1 MRICLVYPP
10 LNTEFIIPNVYP
22 PMGIAYL
29 ASYLEQ
35 IGHSVSIVD
44 AVAEGWDN
52 KREDICG
59 LGFDETVERI
69 KGEKPDLVGLSCPYS
84 GNSSTTLDLAKQ
96 IKEEIDVPSVIGGSH
111 PSILPEE
118 SLEAGI
124 DHVIIGE
131 GEERLEKLIE
141 HIEDNGNLA
150 DIDGLAYKENGNI
163 KVNEP
168 TTYIKDLDSLPYPA
182 RHLLPMER
190 YFEWEKHADPDD
202 IGEVKRSG
210 VIISSRGCPYKCVFC
225 STYRVWGRVWRSR
238 SAENVLD
245 EIGYLKEK
253 YNINHIRFMD
263 DNMTLNIKR
272 AKKILGGMIERE
284 FDVTW
289 TAPNG
294 LRADIYDDELLDLM
308 KKSGCLGIH
317 LAIESGD
324 QCVSDSIVNKRLN
337 LGKAEDYTKKAIEK
351 GIPVSGLFIIG
362 FPGETPEQM
371 KNTVNFAKKLTK
383 YGLRNSYFNV
393 PMPLLGTR
401 LREIGEE
408 RGLLVNNDY
417 SKISRY
423 NVMMRNEYLDEKELQ
438 RYKLKAYFETKL
450 TRLLYHPIPFMK
462 DYLKPRKILDYS
474 KVIRKMTS

>member
-52 KREDICG
+52 GRKDICG
-59 LGFDETVERI
+59 LGFEETVERI
-69 KGEKPDLVGLSCPYS
+69 KGEKPDLVGFSCPYS
-84 GNSSTTLDLAKQ
+84 GNSAVTLNIAKQ
-96 IKEEIDVPSVIGGSH
+96 VRDEIDVPLIIGSSH
-111 PSILPEE
+111 PSILPAE

-124 DHVIIGE
+124 DYVIIGE
-131 GEERLEKLIE
+131 GEKKLEKLIA
-141 HIEDNGNLA
+141 HIEGNEDLA
-150 DIDGLAYKENGNI
+150 NIDGLAYKENGNI
-163 KVNEP
+163 KINEP
-168 TTYIKDLDSLPYPA
+168 KSYIKDLDSLPYPA

-202 IGEVKRSG
+202 LGEVKRSG

-225 STYRVWGRVWRSR
+225 STYRVWGRVWRAR
-238 SAENVLD
+238 SAGNILD
-245 EIGYLKEK
+245 EISYLKEK

-263 DNMTLNIKR
+263 DNMTLNLKR
-272 AKKILGGMIERE
+272 AKEILRGIIDRGL
-284 FDVTW
+284 DVTW
-289 TAPNG
+289 TASNG
-294 LRADIYDDELLDLM
+294 LRADIYDNELLDLM
-308 KKSGCLGIH
+308 KKSGCSGIH

-324 QCVSDSIVNKRLN
+324 QWVSDNIVNKRLN
-337 LGKAEDYTKKAIEK
+337 LEKAEDYAKKAIEK

-371 KNTVNFAKKLTK
+371 RNTINFAKKLTK
-383 YGLRNSYFNV
+383 YGLRNCYFNV

-408 RGLLVNNDY
+408 RGLLVNDDY
-417 SKISRY
+417 RKISRY
-423 NVMMRNEYLDEKELQ
+423 NVLMRNEYLDEKELQ
-438 RYKLKAYFETKL
+438 RYKFRAYFETKL
-450 TRLLYHPIPFMK
+450 TRLLYHPIPFMR
-462 DYLKPRKILDYS
+462 DYFKVRKILDYLN
-474 KVIRKMTS
+474 IIHKMTS